1 VLQLT
6 KDLSALSIPYVLLD
20 CQSEDLVP
28 EDLVTTFM
36 GVQFKRIMTSSFID
50 AVKNL
55 GKTKAA
61 GVNSGDLLNI
71 VAAHTGQSSQLFAE
85 AHGRNARFLQQL
97 RIK

>member
-6 KDLSALSIPYVLLD
+6 KDLSGFVDTIVY
-20 CQSEDLVP
+20 CQSEDLVC

-55 GKTKAA
+55 GNTKAA
-61 GVNSGDLLNI
+61 GVIPATLDNI
-71 VAAHTGQSSQLFAE
+71 VAAHTGQSSQLFPVTE
-85 AHGRNARFLQQL
+85 RRSTQFLPAL
-97 RIK
+97 REVR